1 MEVWVEL
8 RGVHTRRGV
17 LKAKQA
23 DRWGPLVVCGTTW
36 IRTRD
41 TWIFNPLLYHLSY
54 GTRWRAANVGKLCGS
69 KGGATGWVEI
79 FVLGCGFFILLA
91 PPLLTRRAI
100 SFDEKDKN
108 EDENTSRGIKL
119 SLEFVGVDDFRHEFS

>member
-1 MEVWVEL
+1 MQDGESESKTS
-8 RGVHTRRGV
+8 GP
-17 LKAKQA
+17 K
-23 DRWGPLVVCGTTW
+23 GPLVVGGTTW

-79 FVLGCGFFILLA
+79 FVLGCGLFILLT
-91 PPLLTRRAI
+91 PPLLTRCAI
-100 SFDEKDKN
+100 SFDEKEKN
-108 EDENTSRGIKL
+108 EDENTSSGIKL